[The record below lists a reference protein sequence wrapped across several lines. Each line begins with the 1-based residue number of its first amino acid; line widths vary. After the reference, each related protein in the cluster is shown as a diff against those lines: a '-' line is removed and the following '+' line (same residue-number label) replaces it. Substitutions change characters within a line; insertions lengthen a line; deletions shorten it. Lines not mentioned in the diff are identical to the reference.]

1 MVSLMRAAAYLNE
14 CEGIIVLLLFM
25 TELLFRRMYIS
36 GPKVTDGVNA
46 AILQLLSEETE
57 APPQLLGVT

>member
-1 MVSLMRAAAYLNE
+1 MRAAAYLNE

-25 TELLFRRMYIS
+25 TELLFRRMYLS